1 MVLYYDVSEKLDNNI
16 DMLLVQKSNNIGS
29 TSDRVEYRFNER
41 DLIMHPDFKMQV
53 CTKISNPH
61 YLPETFIKST
71 VINFLVTSEGL
82 EEDLLTKTVI
92 VLRPEDEEL
101 RSNLIEKIAK
111 NDEILS
117 DIESK
122 ILDQLLDTQT
132 KEDQNVLEDN
142 KLIAMLKDSKVK
154 SFEIKESKAIAES
167 TNLKLIE
174 ERKKYLG
181 VAIRGSI
188 L

>member
-1 MVLYYDVSEKLDNNI
+1 
-16 DMLLVQKSNNIGS
+16 
-29 TSDRVEYRFNER
+29 
-41 DLIMHPDFKMQV
+41 
-53 CTKISNPH
+53 
-61 YLPETFIKST
+61 

-132 KEDQNVLEDN
+132 KED
-142 KLIAMLKDSKVK
+142 
-154 SFEIKESKAIAES
+154 
-167 TNLKLIE
+167 
-174 ERKKYLG
+174 
-181 VAIRGSI
+181 
-188 L
+188 